1 MLQQLDTLKST
12 STRNQFYSQEWLTDQ
27 LTQHQSIETLLD
39 LMEESFEDTLSSSS
53 AAFHAK
59 ISALQ
64 EMEQDWMESEAD
76 FFLKSADSSKK
87 LSQYSSSLKM
97 FLQSGQEDLMLYSK
111 NLPRWGMIVG
121 GQLFQPVQLEPVTKG
136 IDGSYLPTP
145 TACVYGSNTS
155 PNSTNKRLGLM
166 QLASKGMLPTPTA
179 RDWKDSGA
187 PSEMER
193 NSPSLAAL
201 AGGSLNPLLVEEIM
215 GYNLG
220 WSDLN
225 ALVIQLY
232 RYKLKKPLKG

>member
-39 LMEESFEDTLSSSS
+39 LMEESFEDTLSSYLVDFPARTYQS
-53 AAFHAK
+53 
-59 ISALQ
+59 
-64 EMEQDWMESEAD
+64 QDAEKVWMESEVD
-76 FFLKSADSSKK
+76 FSLKSADSSKK
-87 LSQYSSSLKM
+87 FNQYSSSLKM

-111 NLPRWGMIVG
+111 NLPRSGMIVD
-121 GQLFQPVQLEPVTKG
+121 GQLFQPAQLEPVTKG
-136 IDGSYLPTP
+136 IDGSCLPTP

-166 QLASKGMLPTPTA
+166 QLAQKGMLPTPTA

-201 AGGSLNPLLVEEIM
+201 AGGSLNPLLVEELM

-220 WSDLN
+220 WSDLG
-225 ALVIQLY
+225 ALVTPLY
-232 RYKLKKPLKG
+232 RFKQKRLLKD